1 MPKTCNAFNW
11 TMYVIL
17 ASFIAWGVWFESIQM
32 NLFNTTPVSNMT
44 HPVKKASDATPEK
57 KTVVFPMKPTE
68 QKSADEAQSCM
79 LTRYNGNA
87 TVQGWYEEEEV
98 YGKKALVLKVA
109 DEDRVKLPEKIQQ
122 WADGTPVESI
132 LLSNVNAETKKL
144 LIKASAEKPTT
155 VDLVEVKVYCEGLPV
170 ATLAQK

>member
-11 TMYVIL
+11 TLYVIL
-17 ASFIAWGVWFESIQM
+17 ASFIAWGVWFEAIQM
-32 NLFNTTPVSNMT
+32 DLFDTNLTPSTVQLPKKVSD
-44 HPVKKASDATPEK
+44 VSPEK
-57 KTVVFPMKPTE
+57 KTIILPIKPTG

-87 TVQGWYEEEEV
+87 TVKGWYEQEEV

-132 LLSNVNAETKKL
+132 LLSNVDAETKKL
-144 LIKASAEKPTT
+144 LIKASAQEPTN

>member
-44 HPVKKASDATPEK
+44 HPVKKAPDATPEK

-87 TVQGWYEEEEV
+87 TVQGWYEQEDV
-98 YGKKALVLKVA
+98 YGEKMLVLKVA

-122 WADGTPVESI
+122 WADGTPLNSI
-132 LLSNVNAETKKL
+132 VLTGVSAELKKL
-144 LIKASAEKPTT
+144 LIKASAQKPTAVNLVA
-155 VDLVEVKVYCEGLPV
+155 VDVYCEGPPK
-170 ATLAQK
+170 ATVAQK